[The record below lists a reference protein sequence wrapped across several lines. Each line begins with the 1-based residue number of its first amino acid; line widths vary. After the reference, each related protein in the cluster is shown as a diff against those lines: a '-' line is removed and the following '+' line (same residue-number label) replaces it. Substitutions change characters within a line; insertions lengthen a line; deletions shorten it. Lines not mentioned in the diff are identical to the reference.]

1 MNYVEPLVVFTFRG
15 LSMQRSRLNAAIIA
29 CGVIFIASSGNL
41 QAAELR
47 LLAGGAMSGVWA
59 DIKPKFEQASGHR
72 LEIFFGTTPNLIK
85 EATSGKSFDVGVVP
99 VEVMQ
104 DASARAKFVTS
115 PTIDIARVG

>member
-47 LLAGGAMSGVWA
+47 LLAGGAMAGVWG
-59 DIKPKFEQASGHR
+59 DTKPQFEQASR
-72 LEIFFGTTPNLIK
+72 AKADIFFCTTPYRIK
-85 EATSGKSFDVGVVP
+85 EGTSRQPFHVRGVP
-99 VEVMQ
+99 VEVRQ
-104 DASARAKFVTS
+104 E
-115 PTIDIARVG
+115 